1 MIILAFDCSS
11 SMSIALMKNGKI
23 IDEKYFP
30 QNSSHSEK
38 LVLELKNIINSH
50 NLTFKEID
58 LFVANN
64 GPGGYTG
71 IRVALAVLKMLK
83 ITFDKPCLTLNSF
96 EILSYKYRQQKSNLQ
111 VAISGNINEIF
122 FTKYRFINNNFVEET
137 AQLLTDYQAINQQL
151 KLDDFIC
158 GSANKLFVEH
168 QNKSNEDDN
177 NLVGEMTNLALE
189 IFKNQPKRCNQE
201 ILPLYLREPKT
212 TAKK

>member
-11 SMSIALMKNGKI
+11 LMSIALMKNGKI

-38 LVLELKNIINSH
+38 LVSELKNIINSH
-50 NLTFKEID
+50 NLTFKEVD

-83 ITFDKPCLTLNSF
+83 ISFDKPCLTLNSF
-96 EILSYKYRQQKSNLQ
+96 EILSYKYRHQKANLQ

-122 FTKYRFINNNFVEET
+122 FSKYRFINNDFIEE
-137 AQLLTDYQAINQQL
+137 APQLLTDYQTINQQL
-151 KLDDFIC
+151 NIDDFIC
-158 GSANKLFVEH
+158 GSANKLFIEH

-177 NLVGEMTNLALE
+177 NMVCEMTNLALK
-189 IFKNQPKRCNQE
+189 IFKNQPQRCNQE
-201 ILPLYLREPKT
+201 ILPLYLREPKI